1 MTYTFCH
8 WRQLYKLAEMT
19 QVTEQTSERL
29 PESIDSFLQPTSVT
43 DLKGECCGLLTAGCN
58 QLTA

>member
-1 MTYTFCH
+1 
-8 WRQLYKLAEMT
+8 MT